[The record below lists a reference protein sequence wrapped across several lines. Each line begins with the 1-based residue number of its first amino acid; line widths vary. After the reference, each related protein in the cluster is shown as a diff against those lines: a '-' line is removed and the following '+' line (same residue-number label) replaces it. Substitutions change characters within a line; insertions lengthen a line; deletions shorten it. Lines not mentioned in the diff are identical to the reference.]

1 MTNLDSVLESRD
13 VTVPTKVSI
22 VKAMLFPV
30 VMYGASLV
38 AHMVK
43 NLPAFQGIQVRSL
56 GQKDL
61 LEKGVKIHSIIL
73 AWRIPWTEELGRL
86 LSMESQ
92 KVGHN

>member
-1 MTNLDSVLESRD
+1 MFDIVYAVSVEWQTRKL
-13 VTVPTKVSI
+13 
-22 VKAMLFPV
+22 
-30 VMYGASLV
+30 ASFV
-38 AHMVK
+38 AQMVK
-43 NLPAFQGIQVRSL
+43 DLSAMQETLVRSL

-92 KVGHN
+92 TVGHN